1 MAPNVLHS
9 TFTHSL
15 INHSNTLSY
24 FLWFRHGR
32 NTIESNKQTN
42 KKGNTKNWSL
52 NKSIFF
58 YITQLTCQLEKNG
71 SVIQRCTLLISLKQ
85 SLIVWKKFR
94 LEKLT
99 TYLRIFDQEVSI
111 PFQIR
116 LKTNKMNIYS
126 TVKGFWN

>member
-9 TFTHSL
+9 IFTHSL

-32 NTIESNKQTN
+32 NMIESNKHTN

-99 TYLRIFDQEVSI
+99 TYPRIFDQEVSI